1 LVAGKICL
9 IGGLDKFT
17 PSDTCISHDG
27 RVRWRYDYRVLQ
39 QYWFDGY
46 RAIQS
51 IQDKA
56 QVEANGRLWH
66 GATTLGKTCNAV
78 LSALGCWAN
87 QKAVIHV
94 VAFLVKGVR
103 VWC

>member
-1 LVAGKICL
+1 MKRL
-9 IGGLDKFT
+9 
-17 PSDTCISHDG
+17 
-27 RVRWRYDYRVLQ
+27 VLQ

-51 IQDKA
+51 VQDKA

-78 LSALGCWAN
+78 LSALDCSLRAN

-94 VAFLVKGVR
+94 VGALECNKLK
-103 VWC
+103 